1 MLGTTILDAI
11 KEVVE
16 DKTEVIYELNPSS
29 ETFSGQDFSLAV
41 VAVGEGPYVES
52 GGDDPVL
59 KIPFNG
65 AELVSLVADRVPT
78 LVILVT
84 GRPLV
89 LEPWIL
95 EKIDA
100 LVVAWLPGTEGRGI
114 TDVIFG
120 DYAFHGRLP
129 MTWFRSVDQLP
140 IHEGENSSDPLFPFG
155 FGLKC

>member
-1 MLGTTILDAI
+1 MDAI
-11 KEVVE
+11 KEVVG
-16 DKTEVIYELNPSS
+16 DKTEVIYELNPTP
-29 ETFSGQDFSLAV
+29 ETFSGQDFSFAV

-52 GGDDPVL
+52 GGDDPEL

-65 AELVSLVADRVPT
+65 GELVSLVADKVPT

-89 LEPWIL
+89 LEPWLL
-95 EKIDA
+95 EKIDS

-120 DYAFHGRLP
+120 DYAFQGQLP

-140 IHEGENSSDPLFPFG
+140 IHAAENFDPLFPFG
-155 FGLKC
+155 FGLTC